1 MPQPSRVPRT
11 DYSADD
17 VAADPQIARYF
28 AQAEGSQFVCHS
40 NDATGVQTS
49 RFDAWRLQSTMADRG
64 GIDQY
69 AQFATDAA
77 WFERVRNTAVTE
89 NPDDRVIKS
98 LASAL
103 HAAEQGNDQC
113 CADALRFAIAVRFIG
128 LRSDR
133 QTAVKLIE
141 VELRQR
147 QVQALQKWRLKRV
160 FEYVDLHLSAKI
172 TLAELAGV
180 AGLSRMHFASQFRAA
195 TNLRPH
201 EFVLRRRILRAKEL
215 LQNTTTPIVE
225 IALTVGFQTQAHFT
239 TIFKRFVGSTPNRW
253 RAINQMPTGPETR
266 NGKAV
271 DIAAADGPR
280 LAMEHPGA
288 EVWLDRSPAHHP
300 RDIAPFSQP
309 DCGVDLQR

>member
-64 GIDQY
+64 GIDRY

-77 WFERVRNTAVTE
+77 WLERVRNTAVTK
-89 NPDDRVIKS
+89 NPNDRVIKS

-128 LRSDR
+128 LRSDM

>member
-1 MPQPSRVPRT
+1 MPQPSRVPRA

-17 VAADPQIARYF
+17 VAADLQIARYF
-28 AQAEGSQFVCHS
+28 AQAEGSRFNRHS
-40 NDATGVQTS
+40 NDATGVQAL
-49 RFDAWRLQSTMADRG
+49 RFDAWRLQSTMVDRG
-64 GIDQY
+64 DMDQY

-77 WFERVRNTAVTE
+77 WLERLRNNAVTE
-89 NPDDRVIKS
+89 NPEDRVIIS
-98 LASAL
+98 LSSAL
-103 HAAEQGNDQC
+103 HAAEQGHDRC

-128 LRSDR
+128 LRSDM

-253 RAINQMPTGPETR
+253 RASNQMPTGPETR

-288 EVWLDRSPAHHP
+288 EVWLYRSPAHHP

>member
-1 MPQPSRVPRT
+1 MPQPSRVPKA

-17 VAADPQIARYF
+17 VAADLQIARYF
-28 AQAEGSQFVCHS
+28 AQAEGSRFGRHS
-40 NDATGVQTS
+40 NDATGAQAL

-64 GIDQY
+64 DMDQY

-77 WFERVRNTAVTE
+77 WLERVRNTAVIE

-98 LASAL
+98 LSSAL
-103 HAAEQGNDQC
+103 NAAEQGNDQC

-128 LRSDR
+128 LRSDTR
-133 QTAVKLIE
+133 TAVKPVEI
-141 VELRQR
+141 ELRRR

-160 FEYVDLHLSAKI
+160 VEYVDLHLSAKI

-201 EFVLRRRILRAKEL
+201 EFVLRRRVVRAQEL
-215 LQNTTTPIVE
+215 LQNTTMPIVE

-271 DIAAADGPR
+271 DIAAADTRR
-280 LAMEHPGA
+280 LASEQSSA
-288 EVWLDRSPAHHP
+288 WVNL
-300 RDIAPFSQP
+300 
-309 DCGVDLQR
+309 GVTQYP